1 MGYRLGIDTIAQYAR
16 KYGLGQK
23 TGVELEGEVE
33 GTVASR
39 EYAESLGQGW
49 YISDTLSAA
58 IGQSYNNFT
67 PVQMARYISMVA
79 NDGKSVDV
87 SIVKS
92 IIRPDG
98 SEVSKDEIN
107 NYADQKLG
115 IENDTLEDVE
125 ISKEDSQ
132 AIKKGMRGVTSEAG
146 GTAYAYFSDLDIDIA
161 GKTGSAQTGVDGEA
175 HGWLLDLLHMMTQ
188 K

>member
-1 MGYRLGIDTIAQYAR
+1 
-16 KYGLGQK
+16 
-23 TGVELEGEVE
+23 
-33 GTVASR
+33 
-39 EYAESLGQGW
+39 
-49 YISDTLSAA
+49 
-58 IGQSYNNFT
+58 
-67 PVQMARYISMVA
+67 MARYISMVA

-146 GTAYAYFSDLDIDIA
+146 GTAYAYFSDLDHRYSR
-161 GKTGSAQTGVDGEA
+161 KNRFCSN
-175 HGWLLDLLHMMTQ
+175 WS
-188 K
+188 